1 MLAICDE
8 FKHDAAS
15 SGSMVCGVWS
25 AVRLLRQSSVLG
37 KVPIRKHI
45 GWTGGQVGL
54 ID

>member
-15 SGSMVCGVWS
+15 SGSMVCGVWN

-45 GWTGGQVGL
+45 GNQDGL
-54 ID
+54 VDK